1 MYFDQYG
8 LEKFNCIVGEII
20 NHDELFEEERKRT
33 GEITYINDIQVM
45 TDQDALNLRDRLTIK
60 YTGDIIDITEGSNPV
75 EQPVE
80 IDYWIRTPDGV
91 DWFMN
96 PIVKLML
103 DRKTTF
109 RDKATKTTI
118 SLLSYFCDPNY
129 RLPVGYVPEKRFKKL
144 LDAGIPRGINE
155 FEKRFDE
162 FMEIWFGIKNR
173 RGGYRTFKE
182 PVYDLVQ
189 KYRDCVFVKHLPMY
203 SRHVF
208 AIEANDSYES
218 MDKSVITFA
227 LDAVQTL
234 TSLGMEIKPLTV
246 KSMQSKSWKVN
257 TLMAASVGSFLEKVF
272 LKKEG
277 MLRKSICGT
286 PASFNTRCVIASEQR
301 SNRHYQ
307 HLTIPWSVAMVV
319 FGIEIGGMLIRE
331 HGYTV
336 TDVFNMRSEYARKFD
351 PFLNDMFKDFLAAH
365 DGGAK
370 PAVFHR
376 PPTMERGS
384 HQYMPIDG
392 VNDDPRV
399 MVIFM
404 HNLSTKPFNAD
415 FDGDEMTCTILH
427 DKKMAALFEPL
438 SVHYGAMDL
447 NSPLEFSGNAAIPKA
462 HAMKLERFLNR
473 HKR

>member
-1 MYFDQYG
+1 MYFDQHG

-33 GEITYINDIQVM
+33 GKITYINDIQVM

-96 PIVKLML
+96 PIIKLML

-109 RDKATKTTI
+109 RDKTTKTTI

-173 RGGYRTFKE
+173 RGGYRTYQE
-182 PVYDLVQ
+182 PIYDLVL

-234 TSLGMEIKPLTV
+234 TSLGMEIKPLTA
-246 KSMQSKSWKVN
+246 KAMQSKSWKVN
-257 TLMAASVGSFLEKVF
+257 TLMANSVGSFLEKVF

-319 FGIEIGGMLIRE
+319 FGIEIGGILIRE
-331 HGYTV
+331 YGYTV

-351 PFLNDMFKDFLAAH
+351 PTLNDMFKDFLAAH

-415 FDGDEMTCTILH
+415 SKVISSITRQGPF
-427 DKKMAALFEPL
+427 
-438 SVHYGAMDL
+438 YGNVDRKTLLIA
-447 NSPLEFSGNAAIPKA
+447 GTIPKA
-462 HAMKLERFLNR
+462 A
-473 HKR
+473 

>member
-1 MYFDQYG
+1 
-8 LEKFNCIVGEII
+8 
-20 NHDELFEEERKRT
+20 
-33 GEITYINDIQVM
+33 
-45 TDQDALNLRDRLTIK
+45 
-60 YTGDIIDITEGSNPV
+60 
-75 EQPVE
+75 
-80 IDYWIRTPDGV
+80 
-91 DWFMN
+91 MN
-96 PIVKLML
+96 PIIKLML

-109 RDKATKTTI
+109 RDKTTKTTI

-173 RGGYRTFKE
+173 RGGYRTYQE
-182 PVYDLVQ
+182 PIYDLVL

-234 TSLGMEIKPLTV
+234 TSLGMEIKPLTA
-246 KSMQSKSWKVN
+246 KAMQSKSWKVN
-257 TLMAASVGSFLEKVF
+257 TLMANSVGSFLEKVF

-319 FGIEIGGMLIRE
+319 FGIEIGGILIR
-331 HGYTV
+331 
-336 TDVFNMRSEYARKFD
+336 
-351 PFLNDMFKDFLAAH
+351 
-365 DGGAK
+365 
-370 PAVFHR
+370 
-376 PPTMERGS
+376 
-384 HQYMPIDG
+384 
-392 VNDDPRV
+392 
-399 MVIFM
+399 
-404 HNLSTKPFNAD
+404 
-415 FDGDEMTCTILH
+415 
-427 DKKMAALFEPL
+427 
-438 SVHYGAMDL
+438 
-447 NSPLEFSGNAAIPKA
+447 
-462 HAMKLERFLNR
+462 
-473 HKR
+473 